1 MCYGCMRRGQK
12 TPLECQFSPSHVG
25 LGDLT
30 QVISLG
36 GRHLHPLS
44 HLSCPV
50 FIFDWCRHECRVG
63 EFRCSWR
70 PERALDLQKQQLQ
83 MTCIAKWLLRTERWS
98 SSRALNCWTI
108 SPTPGADFLRLSREE
123 IGAPATGLCCICC

>member
-70 PERALDLQKQQLQ
+70 PERALDS
-83 MTCIAKWLLRTERWS
+83 EP
-98 SSRALNCWTI
+98 RARI
-108 SPTPGADFLRLSREE
+108 
-123 IGAPATGLCCICC
+123 TGSNKPPDVAAGN